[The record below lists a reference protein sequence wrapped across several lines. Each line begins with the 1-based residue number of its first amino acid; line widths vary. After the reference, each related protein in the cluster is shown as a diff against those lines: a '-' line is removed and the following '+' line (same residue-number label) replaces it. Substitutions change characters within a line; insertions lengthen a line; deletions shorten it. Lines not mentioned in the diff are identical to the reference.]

1 MNAETI
7 VKDRQELKDRSGLQ
21 RPLLSSSVQKIPYE
35 IVDSQDIL
43 YSNGKY
49 FNKAWTGNF
58 GKQRIPFTYEPEI
71 LDSIAR
77 HNDEIRKCT
86 IKSATQKLFECFKL
100 YNYDDDSEML
110 FWPEIDR
117 ISSETSMSILG
128 AALQSII
135 AQYNDYTN
143 VLCAVAKCLCSFDL
157 EQTAEWG
164 PMVLIALLS
173 HKSETVKEYAVFL
186 LENWEDRSLLPILR
200 NLDCHATWL
209 REYIDSVVV
218 GLEGSR

>member
-21 RPLLSSSVQKIPYE
+21 QLLLSSSARKMPYE
-35 IVDSQDIL
+35 IVDPQNIL
-43 YSNGKY
+43 YASSRY
-49 FNKAWTGNF
+49 FDKAWTGNF
-58 GKQRIPFTYEPEI
+58 GKQRTPFIYESEV
-71 LDSIAR
+71 LSSIAR
-77 HNDEIRKCT
+77 DNDEVR
-86 IKSATQKLFECFKL
+86 KSAIEKVAQELLERFKL

-110 FWPEIDR
+110 FWSEIDES
-117 ISSETSMSILG
+117 ITKTSMSIFG

-135 AQYNDYTN
+135 AKYNDYTN

-164 PMVLIALLS
+164 PMVLIALLN
-173 HKSETVKEYAVFL
+173 HKNETVKEYAVFL
-186 LENWEDRSLLPILR
+186 LENWEDRNLLPILR

-209 REYIDSVVV
+209 REYIDSVVI
-218 GLEGSR
+218 GLEG